1 MRKNASP
8 TTYPE
13 VNTVLKV
20 LLADVQSILGYQF
33 IGMYLYGS
41 LAYGG
46 FDQDSDVDYVVVS
59 WDELADESF
68 LALQVMHDR
77 IATLDSWC
85 ATQLEGSYI
94 PKRALH
100 IYDPVR
106 VLHLHIDRGPS
117 ERLQRMQI
125 NDALT
130 SRAWWGGWI
139 FLRAALLENGITLAG
154 PAPSSFIPP
163 VSPHELKQ
171 AAHATL
177 DGWVAPLLGDPDQ
190 IKSRGYQ
197 SYFVLTLCRL
207 LYTLEYGR
215 ITSKQAA
222 AGWAQERLGKRWSS
236 LIERSW
242 SGRHEPG
249 TQASPEDV
257 NETLEFI
264 RYTLEKQK
272 ENET

>member
-1 MRKNASP
+1 MSSEP
-8 TTYPE
+8 TPSPE
-13 VNTVLKV
+13 VNTVLKT
-20 LLADVQSILGYQF
+20 LIPDVKNILGNQF

-46 FDQDSDVDYVVVS
+46 FDQDSDVDYVVVTR
-59 WDELADESF
+59 DELADELFS
-68 LALQVMHDR
+68 ALQVMHER
-77 IATLDSWC
+77 IATMDSWC

-94 PKRALH
+94 PQHALQT
-100 IYDPVR
+100 YDPVR
-106 VLHLHIDRGPS
+106 VLHVHIDRGLN

-139 FLRAALLENGITLAG
+139 FLRAVLLENGITLDG
-154 PAPSSFIPP
+154 PIPATFISP
-163 VSPHELKQ
+163 VSSDELKQ

-177 DGWVAPLLGDPDQ
+177 DGWVEPLLRDPDQ

-207 LYTLEYGR
+207 LYTLEHGR

-222 AGWAQERLGKRWSS
+222 ARWTQERLGEPWSS
-236 LIERSW
+236 LVEHAW
-242 SGRHEPG
+242 SGRHNPG
-249 TQASPEDV
+249 AQASPGEV

-264 RYTLEKQK
+264 HYVLENK
-272 ENET
+272 EEDGR